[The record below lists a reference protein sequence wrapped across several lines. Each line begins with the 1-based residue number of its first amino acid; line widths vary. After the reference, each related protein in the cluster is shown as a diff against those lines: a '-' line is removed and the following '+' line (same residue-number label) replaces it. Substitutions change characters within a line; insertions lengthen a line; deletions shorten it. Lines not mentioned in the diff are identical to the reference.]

1 MISIGIISNTDYI
14 RTAENEKQQPELQ
27 NTEKKSLQPTT
38 SPGQPLPGSAISEN
52 ELWRMLTEAAKILA
66 NGMSGTAKE
75 NSEAKKMLIATL
87 KDAQIAQ
94 LNERME
100 QLEKQAAAEKKK
112 SFWSKLGM
120 ALGFVAAII
129 MAPFNPVMAAV
140 MIATM
145 VAAMVIPKVV
155 SKILEAC
162 GVDEKI
168 RKWIDISL
176 QVIIAV
182 VGAVLS
188 FNPGNIMA
196 AASKVAAS
204 AATKVASVVE
214 KTITALKSFK
224 AFSTMSQKTHSIINK
239 ALKLL
244 EPLIS
249 KIQEFSKGGQL
260 TAARIGQ
267 ATSVSSD
274 ITSVVSTGYAI
285 NSASITKDLD
295 ISKANQEELE
305 TRFQQLQVLLNTA
318 MQAVTK
324 SFEALF
330 SIKNDERQFNKN
342 MLSIHL

>member
-1 MISIGIISNTDYI
+1 MTSIGIISNPDYM
-14 RTAENEKQQPELQ
+14 RLEEKKEQQPELQ
-27 NTEKKSLQPTT
+27 SVANKTFQPKISPTE
-38 SPGQPLPGSAISEN
+38 PLPGSTISEN
-52 ELWRMLTEAAKILA
+52 ELWRMLAEAAKILA

-75 NSEAKKMLIATL
+75 NSEAKKALIATL
-87 KDAQIAQ
+87 KDSQIAQ

-112 SFWSKLGM
+112 NFWSKFGM
-120 ALGFVAAII
+120 ALGFIAAII
-129 MAPFNPVMAAV
+129 MAPFNPVMAGV

-145 VAAMVIPKVV
+145 VATMVIPKVV
-155 SKILEAC
+155 CKILEAC

-168 RKWIDISL
+168 RKWVNISL
-176 QVIIAV
+176 QVIIGV

-196 AASKVAAS
+196 AASKAAAS

-214 KTITALKSFK
+214 RTLIALKSFK
-224 AFSTMSQKTHSIINK
+224 AFSTISQKTHSIINK

-244 EPLIS
+244 EPLIE

-274 ITSVVSTGYAI
+274 ITSVVSSGYAI
-285 NSASITKDLD
+285 KSAAITKDLE
-295 ISKANQEELE
+295 ISKANQDELE
-305 TRFQQLQVLLNTA
+305 ARFQQLQVLLNTA
-318 MQAVTK
+318 MQAATK

-330 SIKNDERQFNKN
+330 SIKDEERQFNKKL
-342 MLSIHL
+342 LSIHL